1 MNRTDIE
8 YLDFT
13 WSPLAMLCDP
23 ISVGCQNCWHRRRAK
38 MLANNPTIPRKHQK
52 AYAGKISPLLIESRL
67 EQPLKRKK
75 PSIIGVQ
82 FMGDLFH
89 KRVALCDIDEVFEVI
104 AQSVHTFLILTKRV
118 NTMAHYCNTYTQ
130 REIHL
135 PDNLWVGASVE
146 NPDNLWRIDELL
158 KIPAAVRFISVEPM
172 LAPIEFDQFWSAL
185 GVGIDWVVI
194 GCESG
199 PRRRSIPIK
208 HIEALVVQCNDA
220 GVPVFVK
227 QAEIDG
233 KLVKMPKILGRTWA
247 QFPEVKK

>member
-23 ISVGCQNCWHRRRAK
+23 ISAGCQNCWHRRRAK

-158 KIPAAVRFISVEPM
+158 KIPAAVRFLSIEPV
-172 LAPIEFDQFWSAL
+172 LKPLGLGSYLYEFVHI
-185 GVGIDWVVI
+185 GKKKNHTTKNKIDWVI
-194 GCESG
+194 AGGETG
-199 PRRRSIPIK
+199 PRARPCK
-208 HIEALVVQCNDA
+208 PEWIESLYEQCQAA
-220 GVPVFVK
+220 GVKFFDKSKDYIVREF
-227 QAEIDG
+227 
-233 KLVKMPKILGRTWA
+233 PK
-247 QFPEVKK
+247 